1 MSCNDPMLILAMT
14 DPGGKATDSPL
25 FAAVRVTASLCKK
38 LRSLAH
44 VAKKHGVETMS
55 VKHQYAPI
63 YWDFPPDSGM
73 EGCIEEYSQWR
84 MAQSTL
90 FLELWGRIHV
100 GDGGFSETQ
109 LLAVATVINVKVLE
123 ALRAD
128 RCEIHYLEDAQTEV
142 MLGEPFALAV
152 HERFVAISKLRRP
165 EPHG

>member
-1 MSCNDPMLILAMT
+1 MSRNDPMLVLAMT

-44 VAKKHGVETMS
+44 FAKKHGVSTMS
-55 VKHQYAPI
+55 VKHQGAPI
-63 YWDFPPDSGM
+63 YWDFPPGSAR
-73 EGCIEEYSQWR
+73 EGCMEEYSQWR
-84 MAQSTL
+84 MAQSTF

-100 GDGGFSETQ
+100 GDGGFSETE
-109 LLAVATVINVKVLE
+109 LLAVATVINVEVLE
-123 ALRAD
+123 ALRTD
-128 RCEIHYLEDAQTEV
+128 RCEIHYVEDAQTEV